1 VKILLDECIDVKLR
15 LIVAEYGH
23 DVQTVSFAGYKGL
36 KNGKL
41 LDAAEGNFDVLVTID
56 KSIANQTNF
65 RQRKISLLVIRTAS
79 SDLGDILLHIPDA
92 MDALRRI
99 APGQIIYAGLGVI

>member
-1 VKILLDECIDVKLR
+1 MRILLDECLDVKLR

-41 LDAAEGNFDVLVTID
+41 LAAADGNFDVLMTID
-56 KSIANQTNF
+56 KNIANQTNF
-65 RQRKISLLVIRTAS
+65 RQRRIALLVIRTAS
-79 SDLGDILLHIPDA
+79 SDLGDILPHLSAA
-92 MDALRRI
+92 MDALRNI
-99 APGQIIYAGLGVI
+99 APGEIIYVGLGVS